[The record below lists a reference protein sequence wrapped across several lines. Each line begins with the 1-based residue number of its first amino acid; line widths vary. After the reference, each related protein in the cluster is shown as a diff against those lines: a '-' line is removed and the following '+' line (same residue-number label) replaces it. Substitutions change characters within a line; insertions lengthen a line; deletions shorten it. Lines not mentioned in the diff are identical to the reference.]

1 MAFYKWQ
8 LEHQWRYFRGI
19 NFILVY
25 TRMLYLERRNK
36 NKTEAVSETPASV
49 SIRIPLSFVK
59 SMDLYHSI
67 IKSMEMCAPCQRKY
81 F

>member
-8 LEHQWRYFRGI
+8 LKHQRRYFHGVD
-19 NFILVY
+19 FILVY

-49 SIRIPLSFVK
+49 SIRISLSFVK